1 VNGDGT
7 ASGYL
12 YVRGVSC
19 STPTDGWAAAVKGVA
34 LPAIPS
40 QAASSPA
47 ANCSPQPCDS
57 KDNVT
62 VSVQSA
68 SMVSASDDPS
78 VKGVDVVFSV
88 ANNSSTGVGI
98 LNTFDHFTLKF
109 GNGDVVQHSWGYFRD
124 AQGQDVPCI
133 RGAGSVD
140 VLAGQQVTNQH
151 LCFQLTRDET
161 GQQMSFIW
169 GYAGPPFVVPL
180 GPLN

>member
-1 VNGDGT
+1 
-7 ASGYL
+7 
-12 YVRGVSC
+12 
-19 STPTDGWAAAVKGVA
+19 
-34 LPAIPS
+34 
-40 QAASSPA
+40 
-47 ANCSPQPCDS
+47 
-57 KDNVT
+57 
-62 VSVQSA
+62 VQSA

-180 GPLN
+180 GPLH